1 MYSTIANG
9 QPAAV
14 ACRRE
19 DTRQSFTPFALPVLT
34 TDTRHIIAITT
45 FIDRP

>member
-1 MYSTIANG
+1 
-9 QPAAV
+9 V
-14 ACRRE
+14 AYRRE
-19 DTRQSFTPFALPVLT
+19 DIREPFTPFGLAVLT